1 MERSEKMEKC
11 IFCRIA
17 NHQMPTRIIYEDE
30 EVIAFHDIN
39 PQAPVHLL
47 IIPRKHIPKIDDLQT
62 DDQALM
68 GKLIY
73 TARQLA
79 DQLGFKDSGYR
90 LVINNGRDGGQDIYH
105 IHLHMLAGRPMHWP
119 PG

>member
-1 MERSEKMEKC
+1 MENC

-17 NHQMPTRIIYEDE
+17 SRKTPARIIYEDDE
-30 EVIAFHDIN
+30 IVAFHDIN
-39 PQAPVHLL
+39 PQAPIHLL
-47 IIPRKHIPKIDDLQT
+47 IIPRKHIPRIDDLSPE
-62 DDQALM
+62 DQVLM
-68 GKLIY
+68 GKIIL

-79 DQLGFKDSGYR
+79 RQLDFSERGYR

-105 IHLHMLAGRPMHWP
+105 IHLHVLAGRPMRWP